1 MQTLRRA
8 PLLVTLAA
16 FSGTLASGA
25 PDSLAAAGRGEEPVT
40 SPGQLSSGAATA
52 SGKRAPAA
60 AESTKAAAAKPAAK
74 AAAKSAAKSSSGK
87 RERSAKRA
95 AGKAAQKAQKRKRT
109 AAKRSSGKRKERE
122 VSRTPNR
129 RTATNMPRGWSW
141 PPSKAMVR
149 AGERCTAALDA
160 AGIGWRPAPPEGKI
174 VTPVVLDSLVI
185 GGVEYH
191 PVFRKPPFPMD
202 CHLALALA
210 THSPT
215 LYALGVRKVSF
226 GSIFRFTKVRA
237 YGKTKNVLSRHAL
250 GLAMDVVSFEDET
263 GAVRVVEKD
272 YPLGD
277 ELLVS
282 VESTLNGSGG
292 FRTVLTPRNDP
303 TSHHDHFHIEAD
315 VAYYEDERNLAGIL
329 PGGAADEDRSAIDDD
344 GDGDGERAASDE
356 TSDEASDALDGMSR
370 RGGTQGAQR
379 AR

>member
-1 MQTLRRA
+1 VCSSD
-8 PLLVTLAA
+8 LLTLAA
-16 FSGTLASGA
+16 LGGALVSGA
-25 PDSLAAAGRGEEPVT
+25 PDGQAAGATPRHEGAVT
-40 SPGQLSSGAATA
+40 SPSQLPGAAPE
-52 SGKRAPAA
+52 RAG
-60 AESTKAAAAKPAAK
+60 SVRAAAARSSKAKP
-74 AAAKSAAKSSSGK
+74 SAAKKS
-87 RERSAKRA
+87 RRSASKTA
-95 AGKAAQKAQKRKRT
+95 SKAQGKKRT
-109 AAKRSSGKRKERE
+109 AAKRSSKKRKERE

-149 AGERCTAALDA
+149 AGEQCTAALDA

-174 VTPVVLDSLVI
+174 VTPIILDSMLI
-185 GGVEYH
+185 GGIDYH

-215 LYALGVRKVSF
+215 LYALGVRKVNF
-226 GSIFRFTKVRA
+226 GSIYRFTKVRA

-250 GLAMDVVSFEDET
+250 GLAMDVVSFEDE
-263 GAVRVVEKD
+263 GGVVRVVEQD

-282 VESTLNGSGG
+282 VEQTLNGSGG

-303 TSHHDHFHIEAD
+303 ASHHDHFHVEAD
-315 VAYYEDERNLAGIL
+315 VSYYEDERNLAGIL
-329 PGGAADEDRSAIDDD
+329 PATGDDAEDEPGEGSAEPDASADAPTGAGVEDLGRRSSA
-344 GDGDGERAASDE
+344 
-356 TSDEASDALDGMSR
+356 
-370 RGGTQGAQR
+370 GAQR